1 MLVLD
6 THVWI
11 YWQNKQPLPNK
22 LLEAKQTADKL
33 AISAISCW
41 ELAQLIRKKRV
52 TLLISVAG
60 ISKHISN

>member
-6 THVWI
+6 THIWI

-52 TLLISVAG
+52 TLSISVAG

>member
-6 THVWI
+6 THIWI

-41 ELAQLIRKKRV
+41 ELAQLICKKRV
-52 TLLISVAG
+52 TLSISVAG
-60 ISKHISN
+60 IPKHINN

>member
-6 THVWI
+6 THIWI

-52 TLLISVAG
+52 TLSIILI
-60 ISKHISN
+60 